1 MYDRF
6 DTFSPEEQNDIH
18 LFVWDRTR
26 QINQDIS
33 VQNLRTPG
41 VVRIL
46 ERIIRSV
53 NPRTRRYLARACHW
67 NVTF

>member
-1 MYDRF
+1 MYDRLG
-6 DTFSPEEQNDIH
+6 TFSSEAQNDIH
-18 LFVWDRTR
+18 HFVWDRTR

-46 ERIIRSV
+46 ERIIRYVERGVGRSW
-53 NPRTRRYLARACHW
+53 YCL
-67 NVTF
+67 